1 MDTSKFYQNSKILLH
16 ISSKSVYPSC
26 KIENTLECMKTLYL
40 FASTIFGLF
49 FTTSVTHALSQI
61 EIEKIAK
68 STTVKIE
75 YTTKEGIL
83 IEGSGFIIDRQG
95 NNYTVA
101 TNDHVLNCSACIYTI
116 RTVDDQS
123 YYVQPKATNS
133 LASKSNLDIAFIKF
147 NSNKNYITA
156 SIGSSSKLKIR
167 DKVYTTGFP
176 LKSRTFS
183 FNSGIIKA
191 NSFKRLEG
199 DRGGYTMIY
208 NAFTAKGMSGSG
220 VFNDQGQVVAIHG
233 SGDKYVKN
241 TYKLNDEFVGRKVGL
256 NRGVPID
263 FLSGIKPNSSF
274 QLPSTADDFFILGFN
289 RYVEPDET
297 NVFGSRREAL
307 NFLSKAIALRPNYEA
322 AYFSRGYVLSQLD
335 YFKEAL
341 NDYNKYIEIDPYY
354 ANTYNNR
361 ALIKSDNFNE
371 DSSAL
376 ADYDK
381 AISLNP
387 KEFVFYLNRGSLK
400 RRKLLDYPGALND
413 LNAAVRLAPDFPAC
427 YFIRGNIKFFG
438 LQDLSGAISDYDQAI
453 SINKDFAE
461 AHHNRGLLRIDLKE
475 NNRAKKDLNRAA
487 QLYKAKGD
495 LDGYNKVVSLLQGL

>member
-1 MDTSKFYQNSKILLH
+1 LRN
-16 ISSKSVYPSC
+16 KS
-26 KIENTLECMKTLYL
+26 
-40 FASTIFGLF
+40 
-49 FTTSVTHALSQI
+49 
-61 EIEKIAK
+61 
-68 STTVKIE
+68 
-75 YTTKEGIL
+75 
-83 IEGSGFIIDRQG
+83 D
-95 NNYTVA
+95 
-101 TNDHVLNCSACIYTI
+101 
-116 RTVDDQS
+116 
-123 YYVQPKATNS
+123 
-133 LASKSNLDIAFIKF
+133 LDIAFVEF

-156 SIGSSSKLKIR
+156 SIGNSSKLKIR

-191 NSFKRLEG
+191 NGSKRLEG
-199 DRGGYTMIY
+199 DRGGYTLIY

-220 VFNDQGQVVAIHG
+220 VFNDQGQVIAIHG

-241 TYKLNDEFVGRKVGL
+241 TYKLNDEFIGRKVGL
-256 NRGVPID
+256 NRGIPVD
-263 FLSGIKPNSSF
+263 FLSSTKQNSSF

-289 RYVEPDET
+289 RYVEPDEI
-297 NVFGSRREAL
+297 NVVSSRREAL
-307 NFLSKAIALRPNYEA
+307 GFLSKAIALRPDYEA

-381 AISLNP
+381 AISLNS

-413 LNAAVRLAPDFPAC
+413 LNTAVKLAPEFPAC
-427 YFIRGNIKFFG
+427 YFIRGNIKYFG
-438 LQDLSGAISDYDQAI
+438 LKDLSGAISDYDQAI
-453 SINKDFAE
+453 SLNKDFAE
-461 AHHNRGLLRIDLKE
+461 AHHNRGLLRTDLKD

-487 QLYKAKGD
+487 KLYKAKGD